1 MTFRPTLFAIMIAGI
16 AATLPAQQAPAV
28 PATLAASV
36 NQQLSIAEHEVVS
49 AAEAMPESKY
59 SFAPTHGNFKGVR
72 TFAAQV
78 RHIAGTNYWLSGM
91 ITGAKVAGDE
101 GDNKQA
107 SKAQLVQYL
116 KDSFAA
122 AHHAVDTLND
132 SNAFQAV
139 PGAFGGHMNRLS
151 LAVMMC
157 AHPFDHYGQIVEY
170 LRMNG
175 IIPPASR

>member
-1 MTFRPTLFAIMIAGI
+1 MIFRSLLLAGSL
-16 AATLPAQQAPAV
+16 AVTMVAAQQSPAV

-36 NQQLSIAEHEVVS
+36 NQQLSIAEHEVVA

-59 SFAPTHGNFKGVR
+59 SFAPSNGTFKGVR
-72 TFAAQV
+72 NFAAQV

-91 ITGAKVAGDE
+91 ITGKNVSGDE
-101 GDNKQA
+101 GDSKLVT
-107 SKAQLVQYL
+107 KAQLVQYL

-122 AHHAVDTLND
+122 AHRAVDTLND
-132 SNAFQAV
+132 SNAYQAV

-170 LRMNG
+170 LRMND